1 MNNYRTVY
9 EISDDIAD
17 TLPNIIFPDYYSKD
31 YIFRLKDAKTYDT
44 IGTYSNFTEFM
55 GSDEYRKYG
64 NSPVTNSYDPTDN
77 FEGFYGM
84 VWVVDT
90 ETTIDITANLEERN
104 IAISFK
110 FNDTEESPVLKLFK
124 GFIYSMLADF
134 KNTLEDELNL
144 IESLSEYYLECN
156 KSFEGLE
163 IDPECQELFDY
174 LAGKVKENCVNA

>member
-17 TLPNIIFPDYYSKD
+17 TPSGMVSPDYYDDS
-31 YIFRLKDAKTYDT
+31 YMFRLKDAKTYET
-44 IGTYSNFTEFM
+44 IGTYSNFAEFM

-64 NSPVTNSYDPTDN
+64 NSPVTDSYDPTDN

-90 ETTIDITANLEERN
+90 ETTIDTEADSEERD
-104 IAISFK
+104 IAIR
-110 FNDTEESPVLKLFK
+110 FNDTDESPVLKLFK
-124 GFIYSMLADF
+124 GFIYSMLAGFND
-134 KNTLEDELNL
+134 TVEDELSL
-144 IESLSEYYLECN
+144 IEALSEYYLECN
-156 KSFEGLE
+156 HSFEGLE